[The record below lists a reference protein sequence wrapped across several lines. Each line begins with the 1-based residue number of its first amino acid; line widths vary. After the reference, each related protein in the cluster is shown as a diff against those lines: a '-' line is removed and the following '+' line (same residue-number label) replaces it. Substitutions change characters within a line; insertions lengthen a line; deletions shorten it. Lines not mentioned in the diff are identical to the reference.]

1 MRTTLLLLLLPFLSA
16 AQTFNLND
24 PDIVWAI
31 AITQDWKIDNPSYE
45 SEDKDGVTTL
55 KILRTKPYQ
64 TPYLANYVFQAAVEG
79 DLPIFKDS
87 SCLIPT
93 DISEA
98 FPGKDTLLTF
108 DPETFEET
116 IQIVYVEPFL
126 PYDFKCWRL
135 HQILSYQ
142 KSSGNW
148 RTQVVSLA
156 PMVEVHNLQGDSIG
170 IRPLFWFKADN
181 NCPDLLNN
189 DITWAK
195 LTENKPENTRV
206 RSSPNA
212 KVLKAT
218 KGFENPLKHQE
229 RLLIQDANTV
239 FYDFLNEK
247 PLNMA
252 DRAELLTSTDTVA
265 IFNPETY
272 EEYQKIIRKDIK
284 MDSIRDLRLLQA
296 WSWNDRLNR
305 LSICLDAVAP
315 LEDVLDEEGKLRF
328 KRPLFYRRAQEK

>member
-1 MRTTLLLLLLPFLSA
+1 
-16 AQTFNLND
+16 
-24 PDIVWAI
+24 
-31 AITQDWKIDNPSYE
+31 
-45 SEDKDGVTTL
+45 
-55 KILRTKPYQ
+55 
-64 TPYLANYVFQAAVEG
+64 
-79 DLPIFKDS
+79 
-87 SCLIPT
+87 
-93 DISEA
+93 
-98 FPGKDTLLTF
+98 
-108 DPETFEET
+108 
-116 IQIVYVEPFL
+116 
-126 PYDFKCWRL
+126 
-135 HQILSYQ
+135 LSYQ

-170 IRPLFWFKADN
+170 IRPLSWFKADN

-206 RSSPNA
+206 RSSPDA